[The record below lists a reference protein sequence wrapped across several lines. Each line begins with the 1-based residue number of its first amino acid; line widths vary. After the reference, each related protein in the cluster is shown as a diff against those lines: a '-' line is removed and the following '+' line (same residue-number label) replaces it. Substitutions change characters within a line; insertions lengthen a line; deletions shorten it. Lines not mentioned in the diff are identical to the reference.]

1 MLKCS
6 FLKKKILSVP
16 VLISGGNTNVG
27 NGQMLIPQCLSN
39 CMPSLMAVGHD
50 LSEMQQNARTDTT
63 NRKSL
68 AQLQIRVHIDRFFLF
83 LHENMLRVFIGSAL
97 VRLF

>member
-1 MLKCS
+1 ML
-6 FLKKKILSVP
+6 FFEKKILSVP

-27 NGQMLIPQCLSN
+27 YGQMLIPQCLSK

-68 AQLQIRVHIDRFFLF
+68 AQLQIKCTFTGFSYFSMKTCCGYL
-83 LHENMLRVFIGSAL
+83 LEELW
-97 VRLF
+97 